1 MENKN
6 ILKFDD
12 IPFIKKGEEKDYIN
26 IKNLISNICPND
38 YKRPE
43 NYPEIIN
50 ECPNIINL
58 KNGNLGIVLL
68 TILEDKYDGIFLRDY
83 LPQTNETNIKIMRTC
98 DMIRNI
104 VFDIEDIENIEEIT
118 LFGLKAKLNSE
129 NKYCFDIILPILSFP
144 FHDLEINIIKK
155 FPNKDTKISVKC
167 DYIYLNQN
175 VKKSMIDKSF
185 IKYEEYKLIMF
196 FKNGVFNS
204 IDKY

>member
-6 ILKFDD
+6 ILQFDD
-12 IPFIKKGEEKDYIN
+12 IPFTKKGEENDYIN
-26 IKNLISNICPND
+26 IKNLIFNICPND
-38 YKRPE
+38 YKHPE

-68 TILEDKYDGIFLRDY
+68 TILEDKHDGIFLRDY

-129 NKYCFDIILPILSFP
+129 NKYCFDIILPILLFP

-185 IKYEEYKLIMF
+185 IKYEEYNLIMF
-196 FKNGVFNS
+196 FKNGEFNS